1 MRTIASIGIIMMHV
15 RANCPHE
22 IPGFIYNKMIP
33 SFTDFVFLFMV
44 ISAFGMCCGYYERM
58 LSGKINFTSF
68 YKKRYVKILPFF
80 SVLVVLDVMAGF
92 SKASVYEAAAD
103 ISLMFGLFPNSIGVI
118 GVGWFLG
125 LVFAFYL
132 IFPFFCVLIE
142 NKKRAWISLAAALG
156 LNYLCRV
163 YFEVGRVNIVY
174 SLCFFIAGG
183 LIYLYRDKIEELNC
197 FITIPMMVLCMSIYY
212 LAGGNTIT
220 QILAYASIVIF
231 AVGAPGGGVLQTKFT
246 SFISSISMEI
256 YLSHMLVFRIIER
269 LHFNMPLE
277 NDILQYVMTVILVII
292 GAILFSVIVKRILDY
307 AVQRLFS
314 SKTIF

>member
-1 MRTIASIGIIMMHV
+1 
-15 RANCPHE
+15 
-22 IPGFIYNKMIP
+22 MIP

-220 QILAYASIVIF
+220 QILASASIVIF
-231 AVGAPGGGVLQTKFT
+231 AVGAPGGYCKPNLPHLSAVSVWRYT
-246 SFISSISMEI
+246 SHICWYSVSLKGCISTCRWKMT
-256 YLSHMLVFRIIER
+256 F
-269 LHFNMPLE
+269 FNM
-277 NDILQYVMTVILVII
+277 
-292 GAILFSVIVKRILDY
+292 
-307 AVQRLFS
+307 
-314 SKTIF
+314 